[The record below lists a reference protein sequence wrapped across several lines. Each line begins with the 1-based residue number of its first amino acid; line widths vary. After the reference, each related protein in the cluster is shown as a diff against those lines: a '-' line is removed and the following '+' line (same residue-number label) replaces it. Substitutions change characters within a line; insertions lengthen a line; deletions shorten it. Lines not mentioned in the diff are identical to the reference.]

1 MKCHPGH
8 LTFSGIHDGDSPT
21 CVETKRVLVGKHA
34 MEMDSRGAGNQIYL
48 LHRAVVM
55 IALVRHLGM
64 DRKDNTVVERVREM
78 EHVPLSDTSH
88 QKARPWRGRMG
99 ACAGDVGEVC
109 CSGVARCSLGAAP

>member
-1 MKCHPGH
+1 MPAVKCHPGH

-21 CVETKRVLVGKHA
+21 CVRTKRVLVGKHA

-64 DRKDNTVVERVREM
+64 DKKDNTVVERVREM
-78 EHVPLSDTSH
+78 EHVPRTDTSH
-88 QKARPWRGRMG
+88 RRALHR
-99 ACAGDVGEVC
+99 
-109 CSGVARCSLGAAP
+109 LIT